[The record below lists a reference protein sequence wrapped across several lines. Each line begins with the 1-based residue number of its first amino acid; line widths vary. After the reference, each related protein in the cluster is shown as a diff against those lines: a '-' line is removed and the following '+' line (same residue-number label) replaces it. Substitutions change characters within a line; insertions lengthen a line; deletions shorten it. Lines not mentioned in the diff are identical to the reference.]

1 MMLFVLGLI
10 TGGGVG
16 ALVMSLLAWRTIERL
31 KRDVEVRRRI
41 LQYQAQRN

>member
-1 MMLFVLGLI
+1 MMLFILGLI
-10 TGGGVG
+10 TGGMIGS
-16 ALVMSLLAWRTIERL
+16 LVMSLLTWRTIERL